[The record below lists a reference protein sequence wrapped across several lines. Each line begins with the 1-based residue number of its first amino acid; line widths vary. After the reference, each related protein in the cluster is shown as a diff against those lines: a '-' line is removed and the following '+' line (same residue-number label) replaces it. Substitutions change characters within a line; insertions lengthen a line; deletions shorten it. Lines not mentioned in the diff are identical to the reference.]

1 MTTLT
6 IRDYARE
13 TIERAARALALFVFD
28 GGIRLA
34 VAIAEW
40 GHAGS
45 VASDLDHL
53 RRHGR
58 GRYTG
63 GRTFY
68 AADLPMVETARRRSV
83 TLEEAPE
90 GCE

>member
-1 MTTLT
+1 M
-6 IRDYARE
+6 YHA
-13 TIERAARALALFVFD
+13 TIERAARALALFAFD

-63 GRTFY
+63 GRV
-68 AADLPMVETARRRSV
+68 VEVARRRSAQSV
-83 TLEEAPE
+83 TLEDAPE